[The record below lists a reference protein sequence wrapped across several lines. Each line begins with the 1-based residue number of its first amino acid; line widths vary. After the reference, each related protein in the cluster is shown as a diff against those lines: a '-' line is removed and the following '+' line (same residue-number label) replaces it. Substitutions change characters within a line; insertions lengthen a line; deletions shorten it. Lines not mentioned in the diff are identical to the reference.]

1 MPHRLCNVDDIGVTG
16 SSSSSGN
23 GDGTTGGGT
32 TGGGGNGTIFWS
44 STPPGRTGQPGSTV
58 TVTNVRANYI
68 DLQGTT
74 NYGVGAGTLTP
85 QITAFNYDFASDTMT
100 AVVGTQSGTVLLQLF
115 SGTTVVDT
123 VDWPITVS

>member
-1 MPHRLCNVDDIGVTG
+1 MPYRLCNVDDIGITG
-16 SSSSSGN
+16 SSGSSEN
-23 GDGTTGGGT
+23 GGGT
-32 TGGGGNGTIFWS
+32 TGGNTSGGGNGTIFWS

-58 TVTNVRANYI
+58 TVTGLQANHI

-74 NYGVGAGTLTP
+74 SYGVGAGTLTP
-85 QITAFNYDFASDTMT
+85 QITTFNYDFASDTMT

-115 SGTTVVDT
+115 SGNNVVDT

>member
-1 MPHRLCNVDDIGVTG
+1 MCIRDSDIGITG
-16 SSSSSGN
+16 SSGN
-23 GDGTTGGGT
+23 GGGTTGGGNT
-32 TGGGGNGTIFWS
+32 GGGGGGNGTIFWS

-58 TVTNVRANYI
+58 TVTGLQANHI
-68 DLQGTT
+68 DLQGAT

-85 QITAFNYDFASDTMT
+85 QITTFNYDFASDTMT

-115 SGTTVVDT
+115 SGTNVVDT